1 MVFCDADRQEFSAY
15 LTARC
20 GLLRPGGIVLFNAV
34 LPAAPRSER
43 MPTDAE
49 AAAAAEVR
57 EQVRADERLVPLL
70 LPIGNGLL
78 AAAKQ
83 ADSS

>member
-1 MVFCDADRQEFSAY
+1 
-15 LTARC
+15 
-20 GLLRPGGIVLFNAV
+20 LLRPGGIVLFNSV
-34 LPAAPRSER
+34 LPGSTGNER

-57 EQVRADERLVPLL
+57 EQVKADERLTPLL

-83 ADSS
+83 AVSS